1 MNLQPLVAYLVEQK
15 GTIPGKKAFQKYMYF
30 LDAKGV
36 PTPLSFRIHH
46 FGPYSSELDYE
57 TDNLQIEGVLD
68 VSPNAQGNGFTIKS
82 GNRTKSIIEHH
93 SDFLREHES
102 KINFVLNALPN
113 DSKSLELWSTTH
125 FVANS
130 MNKFYGGADKENV
143 VKEVKSIKKEKFTE
157 TEIEAAYDRL
167 IELKLLP

>member
-93 SDFLREHES
+93 SDFLRGHEA

>member
-1 MNLQPLVAYLVEQK
+1 MSLQPLVAYLVERK
-15 GTIPGKKAFQKYMYF
+15 GVIPGKKAFQKYMYF

-57 TDNLQIEGVLD
+57 TDNLQIEGVLE
-68 VSPNAQGNGFTIKS
+68 VSPNAHGNGFTIKS

-93 SDFLREHES
+93 SEWIREHEA
-102 KINFVLNALPN
+102 KINFVLNALPSE
-113 DSKSLELWSTTH
+113 SKSLELWSTTH

-130 MNKFYGGADKENV
+130 MNKFYGGAVKVDV
-143 VKEVKSIKKEKFTE
+143 VRGVRSIKKDKFTA